1 MYGLNRSLGVTV
13 HSIDEKILRP
23 LKSVASEIYSY
34 AAFNVTA
41 SGEFS
46 SKRSGEGLSRI
57 ADDQQ
62 DLLPGFQIQLVDQDD
77 FDAGFKLTDVLIF
90 GDHYQD
96 DGGSVLNMMRALH
109 ALKSCY
115 GSIPLHARQSFPTI
129 FVRPDL
135 DIIDDLDIVLDASVD
150 NEADP
155 LGIVPTS
162 STTLTLSIGDA
173 LAGVL
178 MSIKGFNKN
187 DFARYH
193 PSGSLGKRLLLTVE
207 NIMQQISN
215 VAVVNMTDKLR
226 KVVIAMTE
234 KPNGAAIVKC
244 KNDEF
249 GLITDGDLRRC
260 LAEGEDI
267 DLLDAEKIMT
277 NDPVSISSNSSVDN
291 ALKLMEDRRSQISVL
306 PVVSIENGECLGLI
320 RLHDIYQTRLL

>member
-1 MYGLNRSLGVTV
+1 MSN
-13 HSIDEKILRP
+13 
-23 LKSVASEIYSY
+23 
-34 AAFNVTA
+34 
-41 SGEFS
+41 
-46 SKRSGEGLSRI
+46 
-57 ADDQQ
+57 Q
-62 DLLPGFQIQLVDQDD
+62 DLKIIAASILKTEANELLQAADRTSESIVD
-77 FDAGFKLTDVLIF
+77 AAKLIDNHNGKVMICGLGKSGLIAQKIAATF
-90 GDHYQD
+90 C
-96 DGGSVLNMMRALH
+96 SVGRKAVFLHAVDALH
-109 ALKSCY
+109 GDLGIFEA
-115 GSIPLHARQSFPTI
+115 GDPTI
-129 FVRPDL
+129 VISKSGSTEEIVRLIPIL
-135 DIIDDLDIVLDASVD
+135 KEFESPLIGIVGNMNSSIIDDLDIVLDASVD

-178 MSIKGFNKN
+178 MSVKGFNKN

-207 NIMQQISN
+207 NIMQHISN

-244 KNDEF
+244 KNDGF

-267 DLLDAEKIMT
+267 DLLDAQKIMT
-277 NDPVSISSNSSVDN
+277 TDPVSISSNSSVDN

-306 PVVSIENGECLGLI
+306 PVVSEENGECLGLI

>member
-1 MYGLNRSLGVTV
+1 MSN
-13 HSIDEKILRP
+13 
-23 LKSVASEIYSY
+23 
-34 AAFNVTA
+34 
-41 SGEFS
+41 
-46 SKRSGEGLSRI
+46 
-57 ADDQQ
+57 Q
-62 DLLPGFQIQLVDQDD
+62 DLKIIAASILKTEANELLQAADRVSESIVD
-77 FDAGFKLTDVLIF
+77 AAKLIDNHNGKVMICGLGKSGLIAQKIAATF
-90 GDHYQD
+90 C
-96 DGGSVLNMMRALH
+96 SVGRKAVFLHAVDALH
-109 ALKSCY
+109 GDLGIFEA
-115 GSIPLHARQSFPTI
+115 GDPTI
-129 FVRPDL
+129 VISKSGSTEEIVRLIPIL
-135 DIIDDLDIVLDASVD
+135 KEFESPLIGIVGNMNSSIIDDLDIVLDASVD

-178 MSIKGFNKN
+178 MSVKGFNKN

-207 NIMQQISN
+207 NIMQHISN

-244 KNDEF
+244 KNDGF

-267 DLLDAEKIMT
+267 DLLDAQKIMT
-277 NDPVSISSNSSVDN
+277 TDPVLISSNSSVDN

-306 PVVSIENGECLGLI
+306 PVVSEENGECLGLI

>member
-1 MYGLNRSLGVTV
+1 MSN
-13 HSIDEKILRP
+13 
-23 LKSVASEIYSY
+23 
-34 AAFNVTA
+34 
-41 SGEFS
+41 
-46 SKRSGEGLSRI
+46 
-57 ADDQQ
+57 Q
-62 DLLPGFQIQLVDQDD
+62 DLKIIAASILKTEANELLQAADRISESIVD
-77 FDAGFKLTDVLIF
+77 AAKLIDNHNGKVMICGLGKSGLIAQKIAATF
-90 GDHYQD
+90 C
-96 DGGSVLNMMRALH
+96 SVGRKAVFLHAVDALH
-109 ALKSCY
+109 GDLGIFEA
-115 GSIPLHARQSFPTI
+115 GDPTI
-129 FVRPDL
+129 VISKSGSTEEIVRLIPIL
-135 DIIDDLDIVLDASVD
+135 KEFESPLIGIVGNMNSSIIDDLDIVLDASVD

-178 MSIKGFNKN
+178 MSVKGFNKN

-207 NIMQQISN
+207 NIMQRISN

-277 NDPVSISSNSSVDN
+277 TDPVSISSNSSVDN

-306 PVVSIENGECLGLI
+306 PVVSEENGECLGLI

>member
-1 MYGLNRSLGVTV
+1 MSN
-13 HSIDEKILRP
+13 
-23 LKSVASEIYSY
+23 
-34 AAFNVTA
+34 
-41 SGEFS
+41 
-46 SKRSGEGLSRI
+46 
-57 ADDQQ
+57 Q
-62 DLLPGFQIQLVDQDD
+62 DLKIIAASILKTEANELLQAADRVSESIVD
-77 FDAGFKLTDVLIF
+77 AAKLIDNHNGKVMICGLGKSGLIAQKIAATF
-90 GDHYQD
+90 C
-96 DGGSVLNMMRALH
+96 SVGRKAVFLHAVDALH
-109 ALKSCY
+109 GDLGIFEA
-115 GSIPLHARQSFPTI
+115 GDPTI
-129 FVRPDL
+129 VISKSGSTEEIVRLIPIL
-135 DIIDDLDIVLDASVD
+135 KEFESPLIGIVGNMNSSIIDDLDIVLDASVD

-178 MSIKGFNKN
+178 MSVKGFNKN

-193 PSGSLGKRLLLTVE
+193 PSGTLGKRLILTVE
-207 NIMQQISN
+207 NIMQRISN

-244 KNDEF
+244 KNDGF

-267 DLLDAEKIMT
+267 DLLDAGKIMT
-277 NDPVSISSNSSVDN
+277 TDPVSISSNSSVDN

-306 PVVSIENGECLGLI
+306 PVVSEENGECLGLI

>member
-1 MYGLNRSLGVTV
+1 MSNHDLKIIAASILKTEANELLQAADRVSESIVDAAKLIDNHNGKVMICGLGKSGLIAQKIAATFC
-13 HSIDEKILRP
+13 SIGRKAVFLH
-23 LKSVASEIYSY
+23 A
-34 AAFNVTA
+34 
-41 SGEFS
+41 
-46 SKRSGEGLSRI
+46 
-57 ADDQQ
+57 
-62 DLLPGFQIQLVDQDD
+62 VD
-77 FDAGFKLTDVLIF
+77 
-90 GDHYQD
+90 
-96 DGGSVLNMMRALH
+96 ALH
-109 ALKSCY
+109 GDLGIFEA
-115 GSIPLHARQSFPTI
+115 GDPTI
-129 FVRPDL
+129 VISKSGSTEEIVRLIPIL
-135 DIIDDLDIVLDASVD
+135 KEFESPLIGIVGNMNSSIIDDLDIVLDASVD

-178 MSIKGFNKN
+178 MSVKGFNKN

-244 KNDEF
+244 KNDGF

-267 DLLDAEKIMT
+267 DLLDAGKIMT
-277 NDPVSISSNSSVDN
+277 TDPISISSNSSVDN

-306 PVVSIENGECLGLI
+306 PVVSEENGECLGLI

>member
-1 MYGLNRSLGVTV
+1 MSNQHLKIIAASILKTEANELLQAADRVSESIVDAAKLIDNHNGKVMICGLGKSGL
-13 HSIDEKILRP
+13 IAQKIAATFC
-23 LKSVASEIYSY
+23 SVGRKAVFLH
-34 AAFNVTA
+34 A
-41 SGEFS
+41 
-46 SKRSGEGLSRI
+46 
-57 ADDQQ
+57 
-62 DLLPGFQIQLVDQDD
+62 VD
-77 FDAGFKLTDVLIF
+77 
-90 GDHYQD
+90 
-96 DGGSVLNMMRALH
+96 ALH
-109 ALKSCY
+109 GDLGIFEA
-115 GSIPLHARQSFPTI
+115 GDPTI
-129 FVRPDL
+129 VISKSGSTEEIVRLIPIL
-135 DIIDDLDIVLDASVD
+135 KEFESPLIGIVGNMNSSIIDDLDIVLDASVD

-178 MSIKGFNKN
+178 MSVKGFNKN

-207 NIMQQISN
+207 NIMQHISN
-215 VAVVNMTDKLR
+215 VAVVNVTDKLR

-244 KNDEF
+244 KNDGF

-277 NDPVSISSNSSVDN
+277 TDPVSISSNSSVDN

>member
-1 MYGLNRSLGVTV
+1 MN
-13 HSIDEKILRP
+13 
-23 LKSVASEIYSY
+23 
-34 AAFNVTA
+34 
-41 SGEFS
+41 S
-46 SKRSGEGLSRI
+46 S
-57 ADDQQ
+57 
-62 DLLPGFQIQLVDQDD
+62 
-77 FDAGFKLTDVLIF
+77 
-90 GDHYQD
+90 
-96 DGGSVLNMMRALH
+96 
-109 ALKSCY
+109 
-115 GSIPLHARQSFPTI
+115 
-129 FVRPDL
+129 
-135 DIIDDLDIVLDASVD
+135 IIDDLDIVLDASVD

-178 MSIKGFNKN
+178 MSVKGFNKN
-187 DFARYH
+187 DFARFH

-207 NIMQQISN
+207 NIMQHISN

-244 KNDEF
+244 KNDGF

-267 DLLDAEKIMT
+267 DLLDAERIMT
-277 NDPVSISSNSSVDN
+277 TDPVSITSNSSIDS

-306 PVVSIENGECLGLI
+306 PVVSEENGECLGLI

>member
-1 MYGLNRSLGVTV
+1 MSNHDLKIIAASILKTEANELLQAADRVSESIVDAAKLIDNHNGKVMICGLGKSGLIAQKIAATFC
-13 HSIDEKILRP
+13 SIGRKAVFLH
-23 LKSVASEIYSY
+23 A
-34 AAFNVTA
+34 
-41 SGEFS
+41 
-46 SKRSGEGLSRI
+46 
-57 ADDQQ
+57 
-62 DLLPGFQIQLVDQDD
+62 VD
-77 FDAGFKLTDVLIF
+77 
-90 GDHYQD
+90 
-96 DGGSVLNMMRALH
+96 ALH
-109 ALKSCY
+109 GDLGIFEA
-115 GSIPLHARQSFPTI
+115 GDPTI
-129 FVRPDL
+129 LISKSGSTEEIVRLIPIL
-135 DIIDDLDIVLDASVD
+135 KEFESPLIGIVGNMNSSIIDDLDIVLDASVD

-178 MSIKGFNKN
+178 MSVKGFNKN
-187 DFARYH
+187 DFARFH

-207 NIMQQISN
+207 KIMQHISN

-244 KNDEF
+244 KNDGF

-267 DLLDAEKIMT
+267 DLLDAERIMT
-277 NDPVSISSNSSVDN
+277 TDPVSISSNSSVDS

-306 PVVSIENGECLGLI
+306 PVVSEENGECLGLI

>member
-1 MYGLNRSLGVTV
+1 MSN
-13 HSIDEKILRP
+13 
-23 LKSVASEIYSY
+23 
-34 AAFNVTA
+34 
-41 SGEFS
+41 
-46 SKRSGEGLSRI
+46 
-57 ADDQQ
+57 Q
-62 DLLPGFQIQLVDQDD
+62 DLKIIAASILKTEANELLQAADRTGESIVDAAKLIDNHNGKVMICGLGKSGLIAQKIAATFCSVGRKAVFLHAVDALHGD
-77 FDAGFKLTDVLIF
+77 LGIFDAGD
-90 GDHYQD
+90 
-96 DGGSVLNMMRALH
+96 
-109 ALKSCY
+109 
-115 GSIPLHARQSFPTI
+115 PTI
-129 FVRPDL
+129 VISKSGSTEEILRLIPILKEFESPLIGIVGNMNSS
-135 DIIDDLDIVLDASVD
+135 IIDDLDIVLDASVD

-178 MSIKGFNKN
+178 MSVKGFNKN

-207 NIMQQISN
+207 NIMQRISN

-244 KNDEF
+244 KNDGF

-267 DLLDAEKIMT
+267 DLLDAERIMT
-277 NDPVSISSNSSVDN
+277 TDPVSISSNSSVDN
-291 ALKLMEDRRSQISVL
+291 ALKLMEDRSSQISVL
-306 PVVSIENGECLGLI
+306 PVVSEENGECLGLI

>member
-1 MYGLNRSLGVTV
+1 MSNHDLKIIAASILKTEANELLQAADRVSESIVDAAKLIDNHNGKVMICGLGKSGLIAQKIAATFC
-13 HSIDEKILRP
+13 SIGRKAVFLH
-23 LKSVASEIYSY
+23 A
-34 AAFNVTA
+34 
-41 SGEFS
+41 
-46 SKRSGEGLSRI
+46 
-57 ADDQQ
+57 
-62 DLLPGFQIQLVDQDD
+62 VD
-77 FDAGFKLTDVLIF
+77 
-90 GDHYQD
+90 
-96 DGGSVLNMMRALH
+96 ALH
-109 ALKSCY
+109 GDLGIFEA
-115 GSIPLHARQSFPTI
+115 GDPTI
-129 FVRPDL
+129 VISKSGSTEEIVRLIPIL
-135 DIIDDLDIVLDASVD
+135 KEFESPLIGIVGNMNSSIIDDLDIVLDASVD

-178 MSIKGFNKN
+178 MSVKGFNKN
-187 DFARYH
+187 DFARFH

-207 NIMQQISN
+207 NIMQHISN

-244 KNDEF
+244 KNDGF

-277 NDPVSISSNSSVDN
+277 TDPVSISSNSSVDS

-306 PVVSIENGECLGLI
+306 PVVSEENGECLGLI

>member
-1 MYGLNRSLGVTV
+1 MSN
-13 HSIDEKILRP
+13 
-23 LKSVASEIYSY
+23 
-34 AAFNVTA
+34 
-41 SGEFS
+41 
-46 SKRSGEGLSRI
+46 
-57 ADDQQ
+57 Q
-62 DLLPGFQIQLVDQDD
+62 DLKIIAASILKTEANELLQAADRVSESIVD
-77 FDAGFKLTDVLIF
+77 AAKLIDNHNGKVMICGLGKSGLIAQKIAATF
-90 GDHYQD
+90 C
-96 DGGSVLNMMRALH
+96 SVGRKAVFLHAVDALH
-109 ALKSCY
+109 GDLGIFEA
-115 GSIPLHARQSFPTI
+115 GDPTI
-129 FVRPDL
+129 VISKSGSTEEIVRLIPIL
-135 DIIDDLDIVLDASVD
+135 KEFESPLIGIVGNMNSSIIDDLDIVLDASVD

-178 MSIKGFNKN
+178 MSVKGFNKN
-187 DFARYH
+187 DFARFH

-207 NIMQQISN
+207 KIMQHISN

-244 KNDEF
+244 KNDGF

-277 NDPVSISSNSSVDN
+277 TDPVSISSSSSVDN

-306 PVVSIENGECLGLI
+306 PVVSEENGECLGLI

>member
-1 MYGLNRSLGVTV
+1 MSN
-13 HSIDEKILRP
+13 
-23 LKSVASEIYSY
+23 
-34 AAFNVTA
+34 
-41 SGEFS
+41 
-46 SKRSGEGLSRI
+46 
-57 ADDQQ
+57 Q
-62 DLLPGFQIQLVDQDD
+62 DLKIIAASILKTEANELLQAADRVSESIVD
-77 FDAGFKLTDVLIF
+77 AAKLIDNHNGKVMICGLGKSGLIAQKIAATF
-90 GDHYQD
+90 CSIGRKAVFLHAVD
-96 DGGSVLNMMRALH
+96 ALH
-109 ALKSCY
+109 GDLGIFEA
-115 GSIPLHARQSFPTI
+115 GDPTI
-129 FVRPDL
+129 VISKSGSTEEIVRLIPIL
-135 DIIDDLDIVLDASVD
+135 KEFESPLIGIVGNMNSSIIDDLDIVLDASVD

-178 MSIKGFNKN
+178 MSVKGFNKN
-187 DFARYH
+187 DFARFH

-207 NIMQQISN
+207 KIMQHISN

-244 KNDEF
+244 KNDGF

-277 NDPVSISSNSSVDN
+277 TDPVSISSNSSVDS

-306 PVVSIENGECLGLI
+306 PVVSEENGECLGLI

>member
-1 MYGLNRSLGVTV
+1 MSN
-13 HSIDEKILRP
+13 
-23 LKSVASEIYSY
+23 
-34 AAFNVTA
+34 
-41 SGEFS
+41 
-46 SKRSGEGLSRI
+46 
-57 ADDQQ
+57 Q
-62 DLLPGFQIQLVDQDD
+62 DLKIIAASILKTEANELLQAADRVSESIVD
-77 FDAGFKLTDVLIF
+77 AAKLIDNHNGKVMICGLGKSGLIAQKIAATF
-90 GDHYQD
+90 CSIGRKAVFLHAVD
-96 DGGSVLNMMRALH
+96 ALH
-109 ALKSCY
+109 GDLGIFEA
-115 GSIPLHARQSFPTI
+115 GDPTI
-129 FVRPDL
+129 LISKSGSTEEIVRLIPIL
-135 DIIDDLDIVLDASVD
+135 KEFESPLIGIVGNMNSSIIDDLDIVLDASVD

-178 MSIKGFNKN
+178 MSVKGFNKN
-187 DFARYH
+187 DFARFH

-207 NIMQQISN
+207 NIMQHISN

-244 KNDEF
+244 KNDGF

-267 DLLDAEKIMT
+267 DLLDAERIMT
-277 NDPVSISSNSSVDN
+277 TDPVSISSNSSVDN

-306 PVVSIENGECLGLI
+306 PVVSEENGECLGLI